1 MTMELARLNFR
12 DVGGLPTE
20 GGSLVRFGMIFRSE
34 GPASFEPVHRSE
46 LAALGIRLVCDL
58 RAETERHRVPN
69 DWADTSRILNLD
81 INADLRANPNE
92 LLTTL
97 GGDRSV
103 EALKRANLTNYAA
116 MPAALRPWLRG
127 LIEAIADGETPVLIH
142 CTAGKDR
149 TGVLVA
155 LLLMALRV
163 PNELVVADYLR
174 SDVYRQN
181 LRLRGGL
188 NEQIE
193 GVFGFLPDDAFIDA
207 LIGVDIEFLDA
218 AVNAMRR
225 EWGSIDAYMRAAGI
239 EADLM
244 ARYRAAMTVQPE

>member
-163 PNELVVADYLR
+163 PE
-174 SDVYRQN
+174 
-181 LRLRGGL
+181 
-188 NEQIE
+188 
-193 GVFGFLPDDAFIDA
+193 
-207 LIGVDIEFLDA
+207 
-218 AVNAMRR
+218 
-225 EWGSIDAYMRAAGI
+225 
-239 EADLM
+239 
-244 ARYRAAMTVQPE
+244 

>member
-1 MTMELARLNFR
+1 MTRELAKLNFR

-20 GGSLVRFGMIFRSE
+20 EGSLVRFGVVFRSE

-46 LAALGIRLVCDL
+46 LAALGIKLVCDL

-69 DWADTSRILNLD
+69 DWAGTSRILNLD
-81 INADLRANPNE
+81 INADLSANPSE
-92 LLTTL
+92 ISTML
-97 GGDRSV
+97 GGDQSV
-103 EALKRANLTNYAA
+103 ESLKRASLTNYAA
-116 MPAALRPWLRG
+116 MPAALRPWLRE
-127 LIEAIADGETPVLIH
+127 LFEAIADGDTPALIH

-155 LLLMALRV
+155 LLLKALRV
-163 PNELVVADYLR
+163 PDELVVADYLR

-181 LRLRGGL
+181 LRLRGGV

-193 GVFGFLPDDAFIDA
+193 RAFGFLPDDAFIDA

-218 AVNAMRR
+218 AIDAMQR
-225 EWGSIDAYMRAAGI
+225 EWGSIDAYLRAAGI
-239 EADLM
+239 EAELM
-244 ARYRAAMTVQPE
+244 ARYREAMTVPLE